1 MIPGTASWFERHGRR
16 LYSRTITTARIDD
29 SPMNR
34 SLSPPGTTEEI
45 HARSALVLAPHFDDE
60 VLGCGGLVAQLTAA
74 GAVVRVLFLSD
85 GSGAVP
91 AETDRADHSARRRRE
106 AGQAAEVLG
115 LAGIDHLN
123 LPDGSL
129 DQRVDEMVRGIKRAI
144 LSLRPELLLV
154 TSPLEGSPDHRAAFL
169 AVHEIL
175 GGVRPGDELSA
186 LVASLR
192 ILAYEVNQPFYPNLL
207 VDVSDQVA
215 TIEKAMACYAS
226 QQEQHDYLGARLGLL
241 RFRTLTLEPE
251 VRAVEAYRRLTS
263 QDFATRGPTR
273 LVAEMG
279 GSPELVAIEQGPT
292 ISVVV
297 RTKDRPQ
304 LLAEALASLAAGTYR
319 RAEVVVVNDGGRSP
333 ELPTDYPVALR
344 KVDLEPN
351 QGRARAANAGV
362 AAATGEFIAFLD
374 DDDLC
379 APEHLATLAGLVRAA
394 GVRVA
399 YTDAAVGV
407 YEPDADEGWRCRE
420 RRLPYSRDFDAD
432 LLLFDNYIP
441 FNTLLIDRRLFAEV
455 GELDP
460 ELPFFEDWDFLIRLA
475 ARTRFHHLARVTCEY
490 RQFRGAGHHILG
502 DDPRKRADFLEMKA
516 RVLAKHAARLTPEVI
531 ARIVDVLRAETV
543 NEQEVTARQ
552 RAEIQEAEERYHR
565 LNGRLASL
573 EIHSKVLEQTRGR
586 YEAELREE
594 RDEHYRLDRDLARLY
609 AREQE
614 LTEALRQAHAQ
625 HGDATCRLEQIT
637 EHAER
642 LSEELRRCYAEI
654 ERLNAVIKD
663 MESTRAWR
671 THQWWQSHKP

>member
-1 MIPGTASWFERHGRR
+1 MNF
-16 LYSRTITTARIDD
+16 
-29 SPMNR
+29 PMNR

-85 GSGAVP
+85 GSGDAP
-91 AETDRADHSARRRRE
+91 AETDRADYSSRRRRE
-106 AGQAAEVLG
+106 AGQAAKVLG
-115 LAGIDHLN
+115 LAGIDHLD

-129 DQRVDEMVRGIKRAI
+129 DQRVDEMAQGIKRAL

-169 AVHEIL
+169 AVHQLL
-175 GGVRPGDELSA
+175 GGVRPGHELAA
-186 LVASLR
+186 LVAKLR
-192 ILAYEVNQPFYPNLL
+192 ILAYEVNQPLYPNLL
-207 VDVSDQVA
+207 VDVSDQVP
-215 TIEKAMACYAS
+215 TIEQAMACYAS

-241 RFRTLTLEPE
+241 RFRALTLDPE
-251 VRAVEAYRRLTS
+251 ARAVEAYWRLAS
-263 QDFATRGPTR
+263 QDFATRGPAR
-273 LVAEMG
+273 LLAEMG
-279 GSPELVAIEQGPT
+279 GSPELVAVEQGPT

-304 LLAEALASLAAGTYR
+304 LLAEALDSLAAGTYR

-333 ELPTDYPVALR
+333 ELPDDYPVPLK
-344 KVDLEPN
+344 KVDLETN

-379 APEHLATLAGLVRAA
+379 EPEHLATLAGLVRGA

-407 YEPDADEGWRCRE
+407 YEPDGGEGWRCRE

-455 GELDP
+455 GEFDP

-475 ARTRFHHLARVTCEY
+475 SRTRFHHLARVTCEY
-490 RQFRGAGHHILG
+490 RHFRGAGHHILG
-502 DDPRKRADFLEMKA
+502 DDPRERADFLEMKA
-516 RVLAKHAARLTPEVI
+516 RVLRKHTARLSPEVI

-543 NEQEVTARQ
+543 SEQEITARL
-552 RAEIQEAEERYHR
+552 RADLGEADERFHR
-565 LNGRLASL
+565 LNGRLTSL
-573 EIHSKVLEQTRGR
+573 EIHCKVLEETHGR
-586 YEAELREE
+586 YEARMREE
-594 RDEHYRLDRDLARLY
+594 RDEHHRLDRDLARLH

-614 LTEALRQAHAQ
+614 LTEELRQTHAQ
-625 HGDATCRLEQIT
+625 HGDVTCRLDQIT
-637 EHAER
+637 EHGQQV
-642 LSEELRRCYAEI
+642 SEELRRCYGEI